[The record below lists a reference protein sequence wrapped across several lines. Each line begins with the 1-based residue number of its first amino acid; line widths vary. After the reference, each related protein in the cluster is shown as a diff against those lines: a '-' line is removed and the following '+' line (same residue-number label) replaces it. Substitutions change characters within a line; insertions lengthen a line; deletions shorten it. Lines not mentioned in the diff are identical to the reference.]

1 MIGGNV
7 TEKITPETY
16 IKMNEEFEEEGT
28 PISIIVPTQ
37 EQIDNSIGVK
47 LPNTFKPQPP
57 MITDGSDP
65 WPHSKCESMTDN
77 NVREEN
83 EEKWRKATNKQIAD
97 NLVEKIEE
105 LLDGKAYHYYVSDRT
120 TQHEKIVIEY
130 NHTNK

>member
-47 LPNTFKPQPP
+47 LPTTFKPQKP

-65 WPHSKCESMTDN
+65 WPHSKCEPMTDP
-77 NVREEN
+77 REEN
-83 EEKWRKATNKQIAD
+83 EEKWRIATNKVIAE

-105 LLDGKAYHYYVSDRT
+105 LLDGKAHYFECSDRT
-120 TQHEKIVIEY
+120 TYHQKIVIEF
-130 NHTNK
+130 NHKSK